1 MNRRRW
7 LAWGC
12 AQCALGMGLGGVAG
26 TARGQE
32 AVWAVPARFTKPDLS
47 TDEGGLWAMMDR
59 EETRLRRSP
68 FVMREGGVRAYLQ
81 DLACRL
87 GGDHCP
93 DVRVYPVRTPWFN
106 ASMAP
111 NGMMQV
117 WSGLLLRVDNEAQLA
132 AVLGHEMGH
141 YLQRHS
147 IEQMRDIRSRSAFGQ
162 ILGVALGGV
171 GLLAQLALLA
181 GAASYSRDH
190 ERQAD
195 QIGLVLMKQAG
206 YDPRQAA
213 VVWRNLREELSAGP
227 GGDPTKRSALFASH
241 PPSLEREQTLEKTA
255 QDMVAALPVGTTPLV
270 TGEDAYTAM
279 IAPYLQDLLEDELKR
294 GQYDETVVLMDRWLR
309 RCPGRADVLYFRGEA
324 RRLRAQG
331 DDADLALRDFQSAT
345 QAKAYPP
352 AAWRSL
358 GYLHMARHQEEPAR
372 QAFTQYL
379 AMAPAAPDVALVRTY
394 LQPSSIDQ
402 KPSSP

>member
-1 MNRRRW
+1 MNRRQW

-12 AQCALGMGLGGVAG
+12 GHCAAATGLGALAGVAH
-26 TARGQE
+26 AQD
-32 AVWAVPARFTKPDLS
+32 AAWAVPARFTKPDLS
-47 TDEGGLWAMMDR
+47 TDEGGLWAMVDR

-68 FVMREGGVRAYLQ
+68 FIMRDGGVRAYLQ
-81 DLACRL
+81 DLVCRL
-87 GGDHCP
+87 GGEHCS

-117 WSGLLLRVDNEAQLA
+117 WSGLLLRVENEAQLA

-213 VVWRNLREELSAGP
+213 VVWRNLREELTAGA
-227 GGDPTKRSALFASH
+227 GGDPTRRSALFASH
-241 PPSLEREQTLEKTA
+241 PPSIEREQSLEKNA
-255 QDMVAALPVGTTPLV
+255 QALLAAAPAGTAALETK
-270 TGEDAYTAM
+270 EEAYVSM
-279 IAPYLQDLLEDELKR
+279 IAPYLFDLFEDELKR
-294 GQYDETVVLMDRWLR
+294 GQYDETLVLMDRWLKR
-309 RCPGRADVLYFRGEA
+309 YPDRADVLYFRGEA

-331 DDADLALRDFQSAT
+331 DDIDLALKDIQAAT
-345 QAKAYPP
+345 QSKAYPP

-358 GYLHMARHQEEPAR
+358 GYLHMARKQEDPAR

-379 AMAPAAPDVALVRTY
+379 AMAPGAPDSGLVQTY
-394 LQPSSIDQ
+394 LQPPQ
-402 KPSSP
+402 TNQQTSP